1 MGRSRITP
9 DHIDHYREHGYV
21 IVRDFLT
28 PQEMKEVKDDLQVEF
43 PQWVEY
49 CEDPSRPKPEGGQ
62 FNFVPGRGVTRFPF
76 KGPSL
81 NHVGLHPELRQFAS
95 DMAGGN
101 EVFCEQSNLNVKCK
115 GHPRDI
121 DQAFH
126 CDYGNHTLAYP
137 PDLPEYA
144 QTAFIVYYTDVD
156 LDHAPTAVCSQRH
169 YPESLRWPAHYTRE
183 ERPELY
189 DNEVK
194 ITVPAGSLFAYGMR
208 TFHRGTPF
216 LKEAGRIVHFITY
229 TPAAWKWMGIVG
241 WSVEAIRPEFRTWI
255 EAATPEERTALGFPP
270 PGHSYWTEETRAG
283 VSARYPGM
291 DMSPYE

>member
-28 PQEMKEVKDDLQVEF
+28 PQERKEVKDDLQVEF

-101 EVFCEQSNLNVKCK
+101 EVFCEQYCEDPSRPKPEGGQFNFVPPQQSAPK
-115 GHPRDI
+115 GITPSHFAGQPT
-121 DQAFH
+121 
-126 CDYGNHTLAYP
+126 TLARKDP
-137 PDLPEYA
+137 SCM
-144 QTAFIVYYTDVD
+144 TT
-156 LDHAPTAVCSQRH
+156 
-169 YPESLRWPAHYTRE
+169 
-183 ERPELY
+183 
-189 DNEVK
+189 K
-194 ITVPAGSLFAYGMR
+194 
-208 TFHRGTPF
+208 
-216 LKEAGRIVHFITY
+216 
-229 TPAAWKWMGIVG
+229 
-241 WSVEAIRPEFRTWI
+241 
-255 EAATPEERTALGFPP
+255 
-270 PGHSYWTEETRAG
+270 
-283 VSARYPGM
+283 
-291 DMSPYE
+291 